1 MDTVFSGSI
10 LKDILAMADPLAIV
24 VLLGGVAAAVSLSV
38 TRGINT
44 FLAEASGNQPPKA
57 DEVVTAWLDSLAHAA
72 VPSVAAPHA
81 VPQLDQRVA
90 EAFCATEPTVG
101 FSSMVVEP

>member
-1 MDTVFSGSI
+1 MDNVFSGSNS
-10 LKDILAMADPLAIV
+10 KDILAMADPLAV
-24 VLLGGVAAAVSLSV
+24 FVLLGGVAAAVSLSV

-72 VPSVAAPHA
+72 VPSVAALQA
-81 VPQLDQRVA
+81 VPRPDQRVA
-90 EAFCATEPTVG
+90 GASCAPGPTVG
-101 FSSMVVEP
+101 FSSMVAEP

>member
-1 MDTVFSGSI
+1 MDNVFSGSNS
-10 LKDILAMADPLAIV
+10 KDILAMADPLAV
-24 VLLGGVAAAVSLSV
+24 LVLLGGVAAAVSLSV

-72 VPSVAAPHA
+72 VPSVAALHVSRP
-81 VPQLDQRVA
+81 DQRVA
-90 EAFCATEPTVG
+90 GTSCAPGPAIG
-101 FSSMVVEP
+101 FSSMAVEP

>member
-1 MDTVFSGSI
+1 MDSVFSGSN

-44 FLAEASGNQPPKA
+44 CLAEASGNQPPKA

-72 VPSVAAPHA
+72 VPPAAALQA
-81 VPQLDQRVA
+81 VPRLDQRVA
-90 EAFCATEPTVG
+90 GGLCATEPTVG